1 MTRLLAL
8 ASFLML
14 SSFSYADHHAL
25 ALEARQPT
33 SVLEMT
39 SITIGDD
46 FTVINAETQ
55 TAVYG
60 RVYMT
65 YTLAYNAEGNGG
77 TYTFQGRAYV
87 DEETAASGT
96 GVGVWT
102 RDGLK
107 LSMHQLINISDGTI
121 NFDKVTFD
129 PLNRTGT
136 IDVYALK

>member
-1 MTRLLAL
+1 MRKAIFLILTLA
-8 ASFLML
+8 APSFAI
-14 SSFSYADHHAL
+14 ADHHAL
-25 ALEARQPT
+25 TLEANQA
-33 SVLEMT
+33 EMAWQIT
-39 SITIGDD
+39 SIDLTSDESVI
-46 FTVINAETQ
+46 TVERESDEG
-55 TAVYG
+55 G
-60 RVYMT
+60 RSYVSYHLS
-65 YTLAYNAEGNGG
+65 YDSNGNGG

-87 DEETAASGT
+87 DEETTASGT